1 MRLVWQIYWR
11 CAIPQCWDHVPSPNP
26 QRGRCYTVHSPR
38 GFKSDRFWGKLW
50 FEVCG
55 SRVLTQID
63 VFVPGG
69 RRSKPGAGW
78 ARRGREQQDHWKTV
92 FSRGHSTSR
101 IIVQR
106 NQSEGSKG
114 TFPSAFGL
122 CRIYA
127 VLSPCC
133 LVYMI
138 TCMLLSPCGFV
149 WACAANVAG
158 QEVNQGHRSPVQDGW
173 RLRWLFASRFLDFLS
188 SGARMCLEQPAPHQS
203 WIEWKPIVA

>member
-1 MRLVWQIYWR
+1 MFLFQEGD
-11 CAIPQCWDHVPSPNP
+11 APS
-26 QRGRCYTVHSPR
+26 QAQA
-38 GFKSDRFWGKLW
+38 
-50 FEVCG
+50 E
-55 SRVLTQID
+55 
-63 VFVPGG
+63 PGG
-69 RRSKPGAGW
+69 AGNNRTIGRRF
-78 ARRGREQQDHWKTV
+78 

-158 QEVNQGHRSPVQDGW
+158 QEVNQGHRSPVQDG
-173 RLRWLFASRFLDFLS
+173 
-188 SGARMCLEQPAPHQS
+188 
-203 WIEWKPIVA
+203 